1 MLRKFLDWQLQ
12 LTQDDGKGGN
22 KFLVRFHPLVA
33 ALDTF
38 LYEPKESTKGAPHI
52 RDAVDLKRWMVV
64 VIFALIPCILMAVW
78 NTGLQKLV
86 YTSGNYELMNEYLAS
101 SHSISDYFHF
111 AMKEGRYW
119 TILYYGLLAY
129 VPVMII
135 SYTVG
140 GICEAIFAVVRK
152 HDIAEGFLVTGMLYA
167 LILPPTIPYWMV
179 ALGVA
184 VGVILSKELF
194 GGTGMNIMNPAL
206 CCRAFLFFTF
216 PGQMSGDVWV
226 GTNPTTVKTSLIEMN
241 RAAHRTAFDGY
252 SQATPLQRY
261 NVGLDI
267 KRVQVDAIAANH
279 GAQVATQPV
288 IQRQFE
294 KWSSA
299 RPEAKELTKLSTEEL
314 KDFVTSPVSTGGLA
328 LSPDN
333 FENAAGFASVQYG
346 EGIQTDWN
354 FFLGNKLGCFGETSV
369 LGCLLGALLLIWTG
383 IGSWR
388 TMAGVVV
395 GAFGLASLFQF
406 FATSTGVDGGA
417 WNAAI
422 LAFPAYKH
430 LLIGGFAFGVVFMAT
445 DPVSSAS
452 INSAKWIYGIL
463 IGIIVIF
470 IRAINPAYPEGMML
484 AILTGNVFASLIDHY
499 AAKAYRRRYYVRA

>member
-1 MLRKFLDWQLQ
+1 MLRKFLDWQLE
-12 LTQDDGKGGN
+12 LTKDDGKGGN
-22 KFLVRFHPLVA
+22 KFLSYFHPLVA

-38 LYEPKESTKGAPHI
+38 LYEPDARTKGAPHI
-52 RDAVDLKRWMVV
+52 RDAVDLKRWMVIV
-64 VIFALIPCILMAVW
+64 VFALIPCIIMAIW
-78 NTGLQKLV
+78 NTGIQKLV
-86 YTSGNYELMNEYLAS
+86 YASGDYKLMDEFLAS
-101 SHSISDYFHF
+101 SHSLSDYFHF
-111 AMKEGRYW
+111 ALKDNRYLS
-119 TILYYGLLAY
+119 ILKYGLMAY
-129 VPVMII
+129 LPVMII

-140 GICEAIFAVVRK
+140 GICEAIFAIVRK

-167 LILPPTIPYWMV
+167 LVLPPTIPYWMV

-184 VGVILSKELF
+184 AGVILSKELF

-226 GTNPTTVKTSLIEMN
+226 GTNPTTVRESLIHMN
-241 RAAHRTAFDGY
+241 KEAGRTAVDGY
-252 SQATPLQRY
+252 SQATPLQRF

-279 GAQVATQPV
+279 GATVATEPV
-288 IQRQFE
+288 IARQLE
-294 KWSSA
+294 KWSSKSDQK
-299 RPEAKELTKLSTEEL
+299 KELKQLTPNEL
-314 KDFVTSPVSTGGLA
+314 RDFVTSPVEAGGLA

-354 FFLGNKLGCFGETSV
+354 FFFGNKLGCFGETSV
-369 LGCLLGALLLIWTG
+369 LACLIGALLLIWTR

-388 TMAGVVV
+388 TMAGVIL
-395 GAFGLASLFQF
+395 GAYCTAAVFQF
-406 FATSTGVDGGA
+406 FATTTGHDHGA
-417 WNAAI
+417 WNSAI

-452 INSAKWIYGIL
+452 INAAKWVYGFL
-463 IGIIVIF
+463 IGIIAIF

-499 AAKAYRRRYYVRA
+499 AGIAYRRFAYART